1 MIRSMKNRMLPLIA
15 VVLAA
20 VAAACSNSG
29 SGSAGSAAPAPTAPP
44 GGAVIVAQ
52 DVKFDRTTLTLPA
65 GAAAPLVLDNR
76 DGAPHNV
83 AITKTDGSKVFTG
96 ETFSGP
102 STRTYEVPALSAGSY
117 GFHCDVHPDMKG
129 TLTVS

>member
-1 MIRSMKNRMLPLIA
+1 MMRHMKLRMLPLAI
-15 VVLAA
+15 VVLAG
-20 VAAACSNSG
+20 VAAACSSSSG
-29 SGSAGSAAPAPTAPP
+29 STGSAAPPPTAPP

-65 GAAAPLVLDNR
+65 GTAAPLVFDNR
-76 DGAPHNV
+76 DAAPHNV
-83 AITKTDGSKVFTG
+83 AITKSDGSKVFTG
-96 ETFSGP
+96 DTFSGP
-102 STRTYEVPALSAGSY
+102 STRTYEVPALTAGSY

>member
-1 MIRSMKNRMLPLIA
+1 MIRAMKHRILPLA
-15 VVLAA
+15 TVVLA
-20 VAAACSNSG
+20 VAAAACSSG
-29 SGSAGSAAPAPTAPP
+29 STGSTGSTAPAPTAPP

-52 DVKFDRTTLTLPA
+52 DIKFDRATLALPA
-65 GAAAPLVLDNR
+65 NATAPLLFDNR

-83 AITKTDGSKVFTG
+83 AFTKADGSKVFTG

-102 STRTYEVPALSAGSY
+102 STRTYDVPALTAGSY

>member
-1 MIRSMKNRMLPLIA
+1 MIRSMKLRTSPLAI

-20 VAAACSNSG
+20 VAAACSSG
-29 SGSAGSAAPAPTAPP
+29 SGATGSVAPAPSAPP

-52 DVKFDRTTLTLPA
+52 DIKFDRAALALPA
-65 GAAAPLVLDNR
+65 GAAAPLVFENR

-83 AITKTDGSKVFTG
+83 AITKSDGSKVFTG

-102 STRTYEVPALSAGSY
+102 STKTYEVPALTAGSY

>member
-1 MIRSMKNRMLPLIA
+1 MKLRMSPFAI
-15 VVLAA
+15 VVLAT
-20 VAAACSNSG
+20 VAAACSSTG
-29 SGSAGSAAPAPTAPP
+29 SGSTGSAAPPPSAPP
-44 GGAVIVAQ
+44 GGAAIVAQ
-52 DVKFDRTTLTLPA
+52 DIKFDRTTLALPA
-65 GAAAPLVLDNR
+65 GATAPLVFDNR

-83 AITKTDGSKVFTG
+83 AITKSDGSKVFTG

-102 STRTYEVPALSAGSY
+102 STKTYEVPALTAGSY

>member
-1 MIRSMKNRMLPLIA
+1 MIRSMKIRTLPLAI

-20 VAAACSNSG
+20 AAAACSSSG
-29 SGSAGSAAPAPTAPP
+29 SGSTGSAAPPPSAPA

-52 DVKFDRTTLTLPA
+52 DIKFDRASLALPA
-65 GAAAPLVLDNR
+65 GAAAPLVFENR

-83 AITKTDGSKVFTG
+83 AITKSDGSKVFTG
-96 ETFSGP
+96 DTFSGP
-102 STRTYEVPALSAGSY
+102 STKTYEVPALTAGSY